1 MSTRTDDHLPP
12 PASPT
17 ATGISAALAAAA
29 TVLTGRTAADLLPPA
44 TALQGEEALMTLLLG
59 TIAAAGAVLCAYLT
73 VIWGLACL
81 ALVSGPATGRSAAA
95 VTALRV
101 LAPRLARRVTLSA
114 ALATTA
120 AGLVVGPAAAS
131 TLPDHSP
138 AAEQATATASAVLH
152 PTAPAPVQPGDDP
165 AADDGVGQDDE
176 HAPAPPTPPAGDAP
190 APSQEPSAPEEAPAP
205 EEQSAAE
212 EPELP
217 SLGWGESPSTTTQEG
232 PGTAQGTSPG
242 TPESESAPPP
252 QAEPAPAPPP
262 RSGTTAPQK
271 TGSTPSQEAGD
282 AGADPQDVTPR
293 TITVT
298 AGDTLW
304 SLTDELLGPGPDSV
318 TEISA
323 AWPLLYEAN
332 QDVIGPHPD
341 LIEPGQVLIVP
352 AAVTTQEQS

>member
-12 PASPT
+12 PASPV
-17 ATGISAALAAAA
+17 ATGISAALAAAV
-29 TVLTGRTAADLLPPA
+29 TVLTGRTAAVLLPAA
-44 TALQGEEALMTLLLG
+44 TRLQGEEALMTLLLG
-59 TIAAAGAVLCAYLT
+59 TIAAAVAVLCAYLT
-73 VIWGLACL
+73 VIWGLAWL
-81 ALVSGPATGRSAAA
+81 ALVSGPATRRSAAA
-95 VTALRV
+95 VAALRV

-131 TLPDHSP
+131 TLSDLSP
-138 AAEQATATASAVLH
+138 TAEQATAAASAVLH

-165 AADDGVGQDDE
+165 AASDGGGQDDGR
-176 HAPAPPTPPAGDAP
+176 APAPRTPPATDG
-190 APSQEPSAPEEAPAP
+190 PSPSEAPSAPQ
-205 EEQSAAE
+205 EQPAAE

-217 SLGWGESPSTTTQEG
+217 ALGWGGSPATTSQED
-232 PGTAQGTSPG
+232 PGAAPETSPG
-242 TPESESAPPP
+242 TPTSESDSPP
-252 QAEPAPAPPP
+252 QTTGSAPAPHP
-262 RSGTTAPQK
+262 RSGTTAPQ
-271 TGSTPSQEAGD
+271 TPDSASSQGASD

-293 TITVT
+293 TITVD

-318 TEISA
+318 AEISA